1 MFAQSRKTSEK
12 VPELYVELRD
22 RLDNLFRANDLN
34 PEEIRRK
41 VAAEAVKQEAGKVT
55 AGSKFAARSV
65 AKQSTK
71 YTGKY
76 ATGKS
81 ATVKDSETKKLSLR
95 NDNLLS
101 EVCDWADES
110 FSADVTPEK
119 ILSWDVT
126 EIEDRMSSRIEDRF
140 NGEMRGMER
149 SLVLQILDTIWKDH
163 LLVMDHLRS
172 SIGLRGYAQVDPKVE
187 FKREGMRIF
196 GEMWSTIYS
205 RVTDLIFRMEQ
216 LEPEA
221 ITSTWKETSATHA
234 ESGST
239 MSDFAREQSA
249 TADSSGGDKKQE
261 PFRNMQPQV
270 GRNEPCPCGSGKK
283 YKNCCL
289 KK

>member
-1 MFAQSRKTSEK
+1 
-12 VPELYVELRD
+12 
-22 RLDNLFRANDLN
+22 
-34 PEEIRRK
+34 
-41 VAAEAVKQEAGKVT
+41 VT
-55 AGSKFAARSV
+55 AGSKFAARSM

-76 ATGKS
+76 ATSKS
-81 ATVKDSETKKLSLR
+81 ATVKDIETKSLSLR
-95 NDNLLS
+95 DDERLEEFCN
-101 EVCDWADES
+101 WANES
-110 FSADVTPEK
+110 FSAEMTPEK
-119 ILSWDVT
+119 VLDWDVA
-126 EIEDRMSSRIEDRF
+126 EIEDRMSSRIEDKF

-196 GEMWSTIYS
+196 GDMWNSIYS

-216 LEPEA
+216 LDPGFVS
-221 ITSTWKETSATHA
+221 STWKETSAVHEEVSA
-234 ESGST
+234 RSA
-239 MSDFAREQSA
+239 MSDFAREQSE
-249 TADSSGGDKKQE
+249 TADASGGEKKLE
-261 PFRNMQPQV
+261 PIRNRSPHV

-289 KK
+289 RK